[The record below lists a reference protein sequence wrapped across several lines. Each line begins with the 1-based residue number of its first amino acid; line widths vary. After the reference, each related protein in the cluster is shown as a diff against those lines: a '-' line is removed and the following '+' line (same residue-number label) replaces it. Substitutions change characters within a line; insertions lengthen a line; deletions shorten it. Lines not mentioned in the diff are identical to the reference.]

1 MMLVHVGW
9 TGRLRSHKTALA
21 FPLIEPPVS
30 TKTLAPIAETN
41 DAATVGI
48 INSTNQHEE
57 KMMKQLTTAFDA
69 PAVDNQNIATAG
81 KRGRAATP
89 LREHSKSIVSRIVA
103 PQSSWLGL
111 TSPILVD
118 GRTTIS
124 YSNARVPI
132 GECKISNLCL

>member
-1 MMLVHVGW
+1 
-9 TGRLRSHKTALA
+9 
-21 FPLIEPPVS
+21 
-30 TKTLAPIAETN
+30 
-41 DAATVGI
+41 
-48 INSTNQHEE
+48 
-57 KMMKQLTTAFDA
+57 MKQLTTAFDA